1 MQYLR
6 SLHFK
11 AKILIL
17 IVPAIIGLLT
27 LGILRVSSD
36 FKTNTSAQQ
45 INNLTVLSTFNS
57 ALVHEMQKERGATAG
72 FLGSKGKRFSDVLSN
87 QRRLT
92 DQIKYERDQ
101 YLKINND
108 HINDSEI
115 LNTQSQIENELT
127 QLSHIRSQVDRFS
140 IAPAQAI
147 KYYTQ
152 IHEKLIGITA
162 SIAKKSTNGYVAN
175 QLNAYYIFLEG
186 KERAGIERA
195 IMSNV
200 FTHDKFNN
208 QSLTKFLSLKAKQDS
223 YFSTFEKI
231 ADKHIL
237 NIYKN
242 ALNHGSV
249 KYVAQKRSL
258 VLEKISE
265 GNFAVDSQE
274 WFKKATG
281 RINQLKHIEDAIAN
295 NLIEVT
301 NKLSQSTFTSLLI
314 TSCAIAILLLLIVVL
329 AILIG
334 RIITVQVM
342 SISKTITEVE
352 KNNDLTLKINITSSD
367 ELGSAAVNINKML
380 EKFQNAVKDIEQSST
395 LLAASSEETSTTT
408 EQNMHNLERQQGETQ
423 LVATAIEEMS
433 ASVQEVASNTSQT
446 ANLVVNVD
454 KSVDESVVDITHTR
468 QEMEKLSNEMAQA
481 NALISQLQKSSSNI
495 NSVVEVIKSVAEQTN
510 LLALNAAIEAARA
523 GEQGRGFAVVADEV
537 RTLAQRTQESTSE
550 IENIVGQFQQDAG
563 SVSSSISKCSNEVAL
578 AVEQTTKMAN
588 KLNDI
593 KNAATS
599 ITDMSTQIATAT
611 EEQVAVASEMAANIN
626 TISDLSTQNATS
638 GSQIAAAGRE
648 QTGLA
653 SNLSLLSSKF
663 RC

>member
-1 MQYLR
+1 MQYLK

-17 IVPAIIGLLT
+17 IVPAILGLLV
-27 LGILRVSSD
+27 LGILRISSD
-36 FKTNTSAQQ
+36 YQINTNAQQ
-45 INNLTVLSTFNS
+45 INELTVLSTFNS

-72 FLGSKGKRFSDVLSN
+72 YLGSKGTKFSDVLES

-92 DQIKYERDQ
+92 DKVKQERNQFVKQYKHQIKEQTIVNVLNKIDRD
-101 YLKINND
+101 L
-108 HINDSEI
+108 
-115 LNTQSQIENELT
+115 SQLDN
-127 QLSHIRSQVDRFS
+127 IRNQVDNFS
-140 IAPAQAI
+140 IQPSDVI
-147 KYYTQ
+147 KYYTEV
-152 IHEKLIGITA
+152 HEEIITITA
-162 SIAKKSTNGYVAN
+162 SIA
-175 QLNAYYIFLEG
+175 QLATTGKLGIQLIAYFNFLEG
-186 KERAGIERA
+186 KESAGIERA

-200 FTHDKFNN
+200 FAADKFDN
-208 QSLTKFLSLKAKQDS
+208 QSLSKFLTLKSKQET
-223 YFSTFEKI
+223 YFSVFEKL
-231 ADKHIL
+231 ASEDIL
-237 NIYKN
+237 AGYQNT
-242 ALNHGSV
+242 LRHDSV
-249 KYVAQKRSL
+249 QFVESTRKTAMN
-258 VLEKISE
+258 KIST
-265 GNFAVDSQE
+265 GGFNVDSKE
-274 WFKKATG
+274 WFEQATS
-281 RINQLKHIEDAIAN
+281 RINQLKIVEDALAN
-295 NLIEVT
+295 HLLDMTDNMSNSAFNSLI
-301 NKLSQSTFTSLLI
+301 FTS
-314 TSCAIAILLLLIVVL
+314 IAIIMLLFIIILL
-329 AILIG
+329 AIVIG
-334 RIITVQVM
+334 KIITVQVM

-352 KNNDLTLKINITSSD
+352 RNNDLTLQIAISSSD
-367 ELGSAAVNINKML
+367 ELGMAASNINTML
-380 EKFQNAVKDIEQSST
+380 STFKSAVKDIEQSST

-408 EQNMHNLERQQGETQ
+408 EQNMLNLERQQGETQ

-446 ANLVVNVD
+446 AGLVVDVD

-468 QEMEKLSNEMAQA
+468 HEMEKLSNEMTQA
-481 NALISQLQKSSSNI
+481 NNLIAQLQKSSSNI

-550 IENIVGQFQQDAG
+550 IESIVAQFQQDAG
-563 SVSSSISKCSNEVAL
+563 SVSNSISKCSNEVAL

-588 KLNDI
+588 KLNEI
-593 KNAATS
+593 KDAATA

-611 EEQVAVASEMAANIN
+611 EEQVAVASEMAENIN

-663 RC
+663 KC

>member
-1 MQYLR
+1 MQYLK

-17 IVPAIIGLLT
+17 IVPAILGLLI
-27 LGILRVSSD
+27 LGILRISSD
-36 FKTNTSAQQ
+36 YQININAQR
-45 INNLTVLSTFNS
+45 INNLTILSTFNS

-72 FLGSKGKRFSDVLSN
+72 FLGSKGKRFSDVLQN
-87 QRRLT
+87 QRQLT
-92 DQIKYERDQ
+92 DQVKNKRDKYLQIHSAD
-101 YLKINND
+101 INEAD
-108 HINDSEI
+108 
-115 LNTQSQIENELT
+115 IENSLKLIESELS
-127 QLSHIRSQVDRFS
+127 QLSNIRSQVDRFS
-140 IAPAQAI
+140 IQPAEAI

-152 IHEKLIGITA
+152 IHKKLIGITA
-162 SIAKKSTNGYVAN
+162 SIAKNATNGYVGN
-175 QLNAYYIFLEG
+175 QLNAYFNFLEA

-200 FTHDKFNN
+200 FTQDKFNN
-208 QSLTKFLSLKAKQDS
+208 QSLTKFLTLKAKQES

-231 ADKHIL
+231 VNNEIL
-237 NIYKN
+237 AVYQN
-242 ALNHGSV
+242 ALNHESV
-249 KYVAQKRSL
+249 RFVDEKRAL
-258 VLEKISE
+258 VLNKVSS
-265 GNFAVDSQE
+265 GNFSVDSQQ
-274 WFKKATG
+274 WFKQATG
-281 RINQLKHIEDAIAN
+281 RINQLKFIEDAIAN
-295 NLIEVT
+295 NLIDIT
-301 NKLSQSTFTSLLI
+301 NELSKSAFTSLLV
-314 TSCAIAILLLLIVVL
+314 TSCAIAILLLFIIIL
-329 AILIG
+329 AVLIG

-342 SISKTITEVE
+342 SISNTITKVE
-352 KNNDLTLKINITSSD
+352 RNNDLTLQIAISSSD
-367 ELGSAAVNINKML
+367 ELGIAASNINTML
-380 EKFQNAVKDIEQSST
+380 DTFKSAVKDIEESST

-408 EQNMHNLERQQGETQ
+408 EQNMHNLERQQDETQ

-446 ANLVVNVD
+446 ASLIVDVD

-468 QEMEKLSNEMAQA
+468 HEMEKLSNEMTQA
-481 NALISQLQKSSSNI
+481 NTLISQLQKSSSNI

-563 SVSSSISKCSNEVAL
+563 SVSHSISQCSNEVAL

-593 KNAATS
+593 KDAATS

-653 SNLSLLSSKF
+653 TKLSVLSSKF
-663 RC
+663 KC

>member
-17 IVPAIIGLLT
+17 IVPAILGLLV
-27 LGILRVSSD
+27 LGTLRVSSD
-36 FKTNTSAQQ
+36 FEINTSAQQ

-72 FLGSKGKRFSDVLSN
+72 FLGSKGKRFSDVLQN

-92 DQIKYERDQ
+92 DKAKYERDQ
-101 YLKINND
+101 YLKLNSTDINKVDIEN
-108 HINDSEI
+108 N
-115 LNTQSQIENELT
+115 LRFIENELS
-127 QLSHIRSQVDRFS
+127 QLSSIRSQVDRFS

-162 SIAKKSTNGYVAN
+162 SIAKESTNGYVAN
-175 QLNAYYIFLEG
+175 QLNAYFNFLEA

-200 FTHDKFNN
+200 FTHDKFDN

-223 YFSTFEKI
+223 YFLTFEKI
-231 ADKHIL
+231 ADKKLL
-237 NIYKN
+237 NIYQN
-242 ALNHGSV
+242 ALNHDSV
-249 KYVAQKRSL
+249 KYVAQKRAL
-258 VLEKISE
+258 VLDNISE
-265 GNFAVDSQE
+265 GNFSVDSQK
-274 WFKKATG
+274 WFKQATG
-281 RINQLKHIEDAIAN
+281 RINQLKLIEDAIAN

-301 NKLSQSTFTSLLI
+301 NKLSQSAFTSLLI

-334 RIITVQVM
+334 RIITAQVM
-342 SISKTITEVE
+342 SISKTITQVE

-380 EKFQNAVKDIEQSST
+380 AKFQNAVKDIEQSST

-446 ANLVVNVD
+446 ASLVVDVD

-468 QEMEKLSNEMAQA
+468 HEMEKLSNEMSQA
-481 NALISQLQKSSSNI
+481 NNLISQLQKSSSNI

-563 SVSSSISKCSNEVAL
+563 SVSSSISKCSKEVAL

-593 KNAATS
+593 KDAATS

-653 SNLSLLSSKF
+653 SNLSLMSSKF
-663 RC
+663 KC

>member
-1 MQYLR
+1 MQYLK

-17 IVPAIIGLLT
+17 IVPAILGLLI
-27 LGILRVSSD
+27 LGILRISSD
-36 FKTNTSAQQ
+36 YQINLNAQR
-45 INNLTVLSTFNS
+45 INNLTILSTFNS

-72 FLGSKGKRFSDVLSN
+72 FLGSKGKRFSDVLQN
-87 QRRLT
+87 QRQLT
-92 DQIKYERDQ
+92 DQVKSKRDKYLQIHSAD
-101 YLKINND
+101 INEVDIEN
-108 HINDSEI
+108 S
-115 LNTQSQIENELT
+115 LRLIENELS
-127 QLSHIRSQVDRFS
+127 QLSNIRSQVDRFS
-140 IAPAQAI
+140 IQPTQAI

-152 IHEKLIGITA
+152 IHQKLIGITA
-162 SIAKKSTNGYVAN
+162 SIAKNATNGYVGN
-175 QLNAYYIFLEG
+175 QLNAYFNFLEA

-200 FTHDKFNN
+200 FTQDKFNN
-208 QSLTKFLSLKAKQDS
+208 QSLTKFLTLKAKQES

-231 ADKHIL
+231 VNKEIL
-237 NIYKN
+237 AIYQN
-242 ALNHGSV
+242 ALNHESV
-249 KYVAQKRSL
+249 RFVDDKRAL
-258 VLEKISE
+258 VLNKVSS
-265 GNFAVDSQE
+265 GNFSVDSQQ
-274 WFKKATG
+274 WFKQATG
-281 RINQLKHIEDAIAN
+281 RINQLKLIEDAIAN
-295 NLIEVT
+295 NLIDIT
-301 NKLSQSTFTSLLI
+301 NDLSKSAFTSLLV
-314 TSCAIAILLLLIVVL
+314 TSCAIAILLLFIIIL
-329 AILIG
+329 AVLIG

-342 SISKTITEVE
+342 SISNTITEVE
-352 KNNDLTLKINITSSD
+352 RNNDLTLQIAISSSD
-367 ELGSAAVNINKML
+367 ELGIAASNINTML
-380 EKFQNAVKDIEQSST
+380 DTFKSAVKDIEESST

-408 EQNMHNLERQQGETQ
+408 EQNMHNLERQQDETQ

-446 ANLVVNVD
+446 ASLIVDVD

-468 QEMEKLSNEMAQA
+468 HEMEKLSNEMTQA
-481 NALISQLQKSSSNI
+481 NTLISQLQKSSSNI

-563 SVSSSISKCSNEVAL
+563 SVSHSISKCSNEVAL

-593 KNAATS
+593 KDAATS

-626 TISDLSTQNATS
+626 TISDLSTENATS

-653 SNLSLLSSKF
+653 TKLSVLSSKF
-663 RC
+663 KC

>member
-1 MQYLR
+1 MQYLK

-17 IVPAIIGLLT
+17 IVPAILGLLI
-27 LGILRVSSD
+27 LGILRISSD
-36 FKTNTSAQQ
+36 YQININAQR
-45 INNLTVLSTFNS
+45 INNLTILSTFNS

-72 FLGSKGKRFSDVLSN
+72 FLGSKGKRFSDVLQN
-87 QRRLT
+87 QRQLT
-92 DQIKYERDQ
+92 DQVKNKRDKYLQIHSAD
-101 YLKINND
+101 INEAD
-108 HINDSEI
+108 
-115 LNTQSQIENELT
+115 IENSLKLIESELS
-127 QLSHIRSQVDRFS
+127 QLSNIRSQVDRFS
-140 IAPAQAI
+140 IQPAEAI

-152 IHEKLIGITA
+152 IHKKLIGITA
-162 SIAKKSTNGYVAN
+162 SIAKNATNGYVGN
-175 QLNAYYIFLEG
+175 QLNAYFNFLEA

-200 FTHDKFNN
+200 FTQDKFNN
-208 QSLTKFLSLKAKQDS
+208 QSLTKFLTLKAKQES

-231 ADKHIL
+231 VNNEIL
-237 NIYKN
+237 AVYQN
-242 ALNHGSV
+242 ALNHESV
-249 KYVAQKRSL
+249 RFVDEKRAL
-258 VLEKISE
+258 VLNKVSS
-265 GNFAVDSQE
+265 GNFSVDSQQ
-274 WFKKATG
+274 WFKQATG
-281 RINQLKHIEDAIAN
+281 RINQLKFIEDAIAN
-295 NLIEVT
+295 NLIDIT
-301 NKLSQSTFTSLLI
+301 NELSKSAFTSLLV
-314 TSCAIAILLLLIVVL
+314 TSCAIAILLLFIIIL
-329 AILIG
+329 AVLIG

-342 SISKTITEVE
+342 SISNTITKVE
-352 KNNDLTLKINITSSD
+352 RNNDLTLQIAISSSD
-367 ELGSAAVNINKML
+367 ELGIAASNINTML
-380 EKFQNAVKDIEQSST
+380 DTFKSAVKDIEESST

-408 EQNMHNLERQQGETQ
+408 EQNMHNLERQQDETQ

-446 ANLVVNVD
+446 ASLIVDVD

-468 QEMEKLSNEMAQA
+468 HEMEKLSNEMTQA
-481 NALISQLQKSSSNI
+481 NTLISQLQKSSSNI

-563 SVSSSISKCSNEVAL
+563 SVSHSISKCSNEVAL

-593 KNAATS
+593 KDAATS

-653 SNLSLLSSKF
+653 TKLSVLSSKF
-663 RC
+663 KC